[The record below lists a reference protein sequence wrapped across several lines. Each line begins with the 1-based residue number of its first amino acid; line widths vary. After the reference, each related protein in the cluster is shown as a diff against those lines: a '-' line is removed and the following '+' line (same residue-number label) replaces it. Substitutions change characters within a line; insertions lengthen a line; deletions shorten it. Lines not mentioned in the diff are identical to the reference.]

1 MVKRLIEEIAPET
14 VTQLSMPQERG
25 PETYAMVPESHPEKL
40 ESANAGPMAC
50 KTYCIKVHSER
61 APEFMDIT
69 SHVRECVADSGV
81 RSGFVVVYSKHTTA
95 AVKINENEPLLL
107 QDMEDFLERISPR
120 NAYYRHNDFEIR
132 TANMTD
138 NEAPNGHA
146 HCQHLLMGGSE
157 TIPIANGGIV
167 FGPWQSIFMVELD
180 HPRPREVVVQVIGQ

>member
-1 MVKRLIEEIAPET
+1 MVKRFIEEVTHNT
-14 VTQLSMPQERG
+14 VTQLSMPPERG
-25 PETYAMVPESHPEKL
+25 PETYAMVPQSRPEKL
-40 ESANAGPMAC
+40 ESSDSGPMVC
-50 KTYCIKVHSER
+50 ESYRVKVHSDR

-81 RSGFVVVYSKHTTA
+81 KSGFVVVYSKHTTA

-107 QDMEDFLERISPR
+107 QDMEDFLEKVSPR

-157 TIPIANGGIV
+157 TIPIVNGSMV
-167 FGPWQSIFMVELD
+167 FGSWQSIFVVELD